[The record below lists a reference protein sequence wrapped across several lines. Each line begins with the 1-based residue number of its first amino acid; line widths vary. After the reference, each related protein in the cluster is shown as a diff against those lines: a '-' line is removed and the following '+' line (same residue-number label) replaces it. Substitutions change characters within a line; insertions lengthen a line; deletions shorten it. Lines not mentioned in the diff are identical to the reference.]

1 MFWCALNI
9 TKKSSNRKKRK
20 VKEGGLWYR
29 DVNSPLKRLPKQELV
44 RYCGLAC
51 LTLLFEIF
59 SIFGFPHL
67 EAAVL
72 SSPIGGTEAQLATTQ
87 RSIVIATCSL

>member
-1 MFWCALNI
+1 MVSRCEFAVEAAAQ
-9 TKKSSNRKKRK
+9 TRTS
-20 VKEGGLWYR
+20 ETF
-29 DVNSPLKRLPKQELV
+29 RLVEATV
-44 RYCGLAC
+44 TCSLAC

-72 SSPIGGTEAQLATTQ
+72 SSPIGGTEAQLVTTQ